1 MKKILL
7 TLLVGFCFGSLAM
20 AQEPAKVAK
29 KKSQKIALL
38 PVKSST
44 AVSTPATPE
53 EIKAKA
59 LEAEKAKTTS
69 AAKASKAVVA
79 EKAN

>member
-7 TLLVGFCFGSLAM
+7 TLLAGFCFGSLAM

-29 KKSQKIALL
+29 KKSQRIGLL
-38 PVKSST
+38 PVKGSA

-59 LEAEKAKTTS
+59 LETDKAKATS
-69 AAKASKAVVA
+69 ASKASKAVVA
-79 EKAN
+79 ETAN